1 MVRTRNVYFFTKNKR
16 EEINM
21 SYRKTESERQKEK
34 NQRVEMAPQTA
45 RAFFPLALHVEIEN
59 TRIIKR
65 E

>member
-1 MVRTRNVYFFTKNKR
+1 
-16 EEINM
+16 M
-21 SYRKTESERQKEK
+21 SYRKIESERQKEK

-45 RAFFPLALHVEIEN
+45 RAFFPFALHVEIEN